1 MTTIDTITDEQ
12 IITLGEEA
20 GCAGDLDMVAICE
33 RAIDGDDE
41 ARAECVEV
49 IRDAEAQREAMIKNL
64 PDFAHADEDAIDAI
78 RRADAEGWDLNLY
91 ADPEQDGAE
100 LVDIDDAIDAARID
114 PGLVYLTRCN

>member
-20 GCAGDLDMVAICE
+20 GCAGDLAMVAICE

-49 IRDAEAQREAMIKNL
+49 IRDAEAQREPENR
-64 PDFAHADEDAIDAI
+64 DF
-78 RRADAEGWDLNLY
+78 DLVWG
-91 ADPEQDGAE
+91 D
-100 LVDIDDAIDAARID
+100 
-114 PGLVYLTRCN
+114 